1 MSSDADTRKLA
12 ITGEDTTAAARQQTV
27 KFRPKRLR
35 SKPLIALVL
44 MALLAV
50 TLLAGPSIVSADPVS
65 QLLVG
70 RLKPPGWVGPDGVVR
85 LLGTDQ
91 LGRDVLARIL
101 AGARLSIVVAA
112 ASVATSLAIGVPFG
126 IIAGFYGGLAD
137 KVLMRLTD
145 AQLAFPVVLF
155 AIVLATA
162 IGPSIPTLILVLA
175 LTAWTRHARVV
186 YGMMTSLKARDY
198 VLAARAL
205 GATDL
210 RLMARHLLP
219 NAWSP
224 IVVISAFLI
233 GRMVLLEAAL
243 SFLGI
248 GVPPPNPSLG
258 NILSDGQDWI
268 WVAPWLSTYPG
279 FALVFIMVVTNLVGD
294 VLRSVAG
301 GAKSGY

>member
-1 MSSDADTRKLA
+1 MSTEANDTIGLREA
-12 ITGEDTTAAARQQTV
+12 VASARSMAARL
-27 KFRPKRLR
+27 RPRRLR
-35 SKPLIALVL
+35 TKPLIAIVL
-44 MALLAV
+44 ITLLAV
-50 TLLAGPSIVSADPVS
+50 TLLVGPQVVSADPVTQS
-65 QLLVG
+65 LVG
-70 RLKPPGWVGPDGVVR
+70 RLKPPGWTGPDGVVR
-85 LLGTDQ
+85 ILGTDQ

-112 ASVATSLAIGVPFG
+112 ASVTTSLAIGVPFG
-126 IIAGFYGGLAD
+126 ILAGFYGGLAD

-155 AIVLATA
+155 AIVIATA

-279 FALVFIMVVTNLVGD
+279 LALVFIMVVTNFVGD

-301 GAKSGY
+301 GAKQAH